1 MYKRQGIGCLDCKR
15 PLIKAIQ
22 EELKPI
28 QERAKEFSE
37 NRALVRNIV
46 TEGREFASD
55 LAKATLDEVR
65 QAIGIQYR

>member
-1 MYKRQGIGCLDCKR
+1 V
-15 PLIKAIQ
+15 Q

-46 TEGREFASD
+46 AEGREAASV
-55 LAKATLDEVR
+55 LARETLAEVR